1 MSGIKL
7 AGAVLAALVAV
18 TMSALPSSASTTSTS
33 QAAETA
39 QAPPENVR
47 IGIESI
53 NGSGCPAGTAAV
65 AMNAD
70 NTAFTVTYSDYVAAA
85 GDGISPIDF
94 RKNCQLNLSVDVPG
108 GFTYAIQTVDYRGY
122 AHLPDGARGL
132 QRAGY
137 YFQGSPDTSYSTH
150 EFEGSYDDNWQATDE
165 KEWAELVWSPCGE
178 QRNFN
183 INTELRVYAGDDGAV
198 SLMTMDSTDSAVS
211 TIYHMA
217 WERC

>member
-1 MSGIKL
+1 MSGFKV
-7 AGAVLAALVAV
+7 AGGVLAALVAITTFAV
-18 TMSALPSSASTTSTS
+18 PSAS
-33 QAAETA
+33 AAETTVP
-39 QAPPENVR
+39 PPENVQIR
-47 IGIESI
+47 IATI

-70 NTAFTVTYSDYVAAA
+70 NTAFTVTYSNYLAAA
-85 GDGISPIDF
+85 GDGVSPLDF
-94 RKNCQLNLSVDVPG
+94 RKNCQLGLQVDVPG
-108 GFTYAIQTVDYRGY
+108 GFTYAIQSVDYRGY
-122 AHLPDGARGL
+122 AFLGHDARGV

-137 YFQGSPDTSYSTH
+137 YFQGSPATTYSTH
-150 EFEGSYDDNWQATDE
+150 EFDGVYDDNWHANDE

-183 INTELRVYAGDDGAV
+183 VNTELRVYAGDDREV

-217 WERC
+217 WDEC